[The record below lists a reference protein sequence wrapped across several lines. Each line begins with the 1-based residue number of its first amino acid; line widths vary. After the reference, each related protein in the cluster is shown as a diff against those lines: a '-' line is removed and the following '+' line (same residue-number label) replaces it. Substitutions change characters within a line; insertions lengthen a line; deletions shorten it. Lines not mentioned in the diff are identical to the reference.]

1 MVQRSI
7 WVGKDV
13 PKSLIQCHSRGVNWL
28 TSTRKCKNNI
38 HTLYIIYTYKFPPDN
53 IVKERKTICREL
65 LIFSPWGSFP
75 NLWGICGKIEFVDNK
90 PNLRDITC
98 SAHLW
103 LFPPQFYDPI
113 KFSLSLKAAV
123 NFILK
128 VSGPNLKGIKWRLN
142 VNPRC
147 FLLKYL
153 SNTVQAVS
161 TSWHSLLVLSCSQ
174 IYNR

>member
-1 MVQRSI
+1 M
-7 WVGKDV
+7 
-13 PKSLIQCHSRGVNWL
+13 
-28 TSTRKCKNNI
+28 KCKNNI

-98 SAHLW
+98 STHLW
-103 LFPPQFYDPI
+103 LFPQQFYDPI